1 MYARFIIE
9 YLFDTTTQKS
19 AEQMCNI
26 GVMIDPVEQ
35 ETPRNRKLEE
45 DSLWK
50 RKTSIG
56 VTWDLDIW
64 SRTSAMCPCLK
75 MVPGTTAP

>member
-1 MYARFIIE
+1 MYVRFIIE
-9 YLFDTTTQKS
+9 YLFDTITQKS

-26 GVMIDPVEQ
+26 GVMTDPVDQ
-35 ETPRNRKLEE
+35 KTPRNRKLEE

-64 SRTSAMCPCLK
+64 SQTSVMYPCLK
-75 MVPGTTAP
+75 TALGTTEP